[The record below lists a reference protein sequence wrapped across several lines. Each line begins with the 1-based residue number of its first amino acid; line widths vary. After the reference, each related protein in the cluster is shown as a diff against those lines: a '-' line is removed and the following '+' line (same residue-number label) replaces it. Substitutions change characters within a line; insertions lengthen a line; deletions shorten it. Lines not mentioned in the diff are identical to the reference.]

1 MFVHRSPEIEIQGKE
16 LQGVKVT
23 VTHFLTGVL
32 VFSGLVTKSA
42 WRALPCAGTHA
53 RTHPPTPTNTIIK
66 PIMQCS
72 K

>member
-1 MFVHRSPEIEIQGKE
+1 MFVHRSPVIEIQGKE

-23 VTHFLTGVL
+23 ATHFLTGVL
-32 VFSGLVTKSA
+32 VCSKE
-42 WRALPCAGTHA
+42 CQAGATVRRHTRTHA
-53 RTHPPTPTNTIIK
+53 PPLPPTHTHTIIK